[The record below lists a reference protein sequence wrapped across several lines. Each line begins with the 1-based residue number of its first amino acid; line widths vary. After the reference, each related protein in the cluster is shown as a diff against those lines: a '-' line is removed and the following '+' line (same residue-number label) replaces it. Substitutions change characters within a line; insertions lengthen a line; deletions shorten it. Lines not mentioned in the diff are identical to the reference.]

1 MGKDGG
7 LFLSKTEVNNLRRLH
22 AYTSAISR
30 DIASAAATGKN
41 PSNFNTIA
49 LEFLSKYGAMRAVN
63 ALMGS
68 QSIVLSGA
76 VSRGATEG
84 VRRLSVDQS
93 KAIMKEA
100 FKNEELMKILLSN
113 NITQKQLQ
121 ALQDPNKVRT
131 GRVLF
136 NAVMERTTGE

>member
-1 MGKDGG
+1 
-7 LFLSKTEVNNLRRLH
+7 
-22 AYTSAISR
+22 
-30 DIASAAATGKN
+30 
-41 PSNFNTIA
+41 
-49 LEFLSKYGAMRAVN
+49 
-63 ALMGS
+63 MGS

-93 KAIMKEA
+93 KSIMKEA

-121 ALQDPNKVRT
+121 ALQDPNKIRT